1 VTNQGPDLIGD
12 FQRWLMRAGARGMS
26 RELADQV
33 RTAIGRNQ
41 PSGDVWETAT
51 SEPPPGEA
59 PECAWCP
66 LCRAARLVREAK
78 PGRDTRVAAVGDA
91 LTTVVQDAVSV
102 LEAALAATGRVT
114 GANGRR
120 EDAGPGTRGFPAAG
134 QATRAESG
142 GKAGPAANAAQTQSA
157 GKAAPA
163 GSVREAAS
171 ADPAGNAAQAESA
184 GKAAPAGSGGKASPR
199 GSGGKAA
206 PAGSAGKAES
216 AGKAAPR
223 RSGGKASPAGS
234 GGKAAPVGS
243 GGQAAPAGRAGPAA
257 QAAPEPSS
265 GPDSGDPAAAAGERA
280 AAESPEEPPH
290 EPDDRG

>member
-1 VTNQGPDLIGD
+1 VTQPGGSGPDLIGD
-12 FQRWLMRAGARGMS
+12 FQRWLLRAGARGMS

-51 SEPPPGEA
+51 TEPQPGEA

-102 LEAALAATGRVT
+102 LEAALAATSRAT
-114 GANGRR
+114 GPNGRR

-134 QATRAESG
+134 QA
-142 GKAGPAANAAQTQSA
+142 
-157 GKAAPA
+157 APA
-163 GSVREAAS
+163 ST
-171 ADPAGNAAQAESA
+171 
-184 GKAAPAGSGGKASPR
+184 
-199 GSGGKAA
+199 
-206 PAGSAGKAES
+206 
-216 AGKAAPR
+216 
-223 RSGGKASPAGS
+223 
-234 GGKAAPVGS
+234 
-243 GGQAAPAGRAGPAA
+243 GQAAPAESAG
-257 QAAPEPSS
+257 QAAPASTGHEAPAESAGQTGQAGQTVPEPSA
-265 GPDSGDPAAAAGERA
+265 GPDAGGPAAAAEEQA
-280 AAESPEEPPH
+280 APASPEEPPH

>member
-1 VTNQGPDLIGD
+1 MTNQRGSGPDLIGD

-51 SEPPPGEA
+51 TEPQPGEA

-102 LEAALAATGRVT
+102 LEAALAATSRAT
-114 GANGRR
+114 GPNGRR

-134 QATRAESG
+134 QA
-142 GKAGPAANAAQTQSA
+142 
-157 GKAAPA
+157 APA
-163 GSVREAAS
+163 ST
-171 ADPAGNAAQAESA
+171 
-184 GKAAPAGSGGKASPR
+184 
-199 GSGGKAA
+199 
-206 PAGSAGKAES
+206 
-216 AGKAAPR
+216 
-223 RSGGKASPAGS
+223 
-234 GGKAAPVGS
+234 
-243 GGQAAPAGRAGPAA
+243 GQAAPAESAG
-257 QAAPEPSS
+257 QAAPAESAGQAAPAESAGQAAPASTGHEAPAESAGQTGQAGQTVPEPSA
-265 GPDSGDPAAAAGERA
+265 GPDAGGPAAAAEEQA
-280 AAESPEEPPH
+280 APASPEEPPH

>member
-1 VTNQGPDLIGD
+1 MTNQGPDLIGD

-184 GKAAPAGSGGKASPR
+184 GKAAPAGSVGE
-199 GSGGKAA
+199 AA
-206 PAGSAGKAES
+206 PADPAGNAAQAES
-216 AGKAAPR
+216 AGKAAPAG
-223 RSGGKASPAGS
+223 SGGKASPAGS

>member
-1 VTNQGPDLIGD
+1 MTNQGPDLIGD

-134 QATRAESG
+134 QAARAESG
-142 GKAGPAANAAQTQSA
+142 GKAGTA
-157 GKAAPA
+157 G
-163 GSVREAAS
+163 
-171 ADPAGNAAQAESA
+171 DAAQAESA